1 VWVCHNAARL
11 LGESRSLVSSVAGTT
26 RDSVDAIL
34 RRPGKVAKSKSAS
47 KVKRKTGSTAASY
60 SFSSNYDRESS
71 SSSSISSSEGERG
84 PYAAVGLDQEGGA
97 PAARAEGA
105 EGAAERVYRFV
116 DTAGIRRKS
125 KVEYGAEFFMVN
137 RCV

>member
-1 VWVCHNAARL
+1 MRVCHNAARL

-47 KVKRKTGSTAASY
+47 KVKRKTSSTAASY
-60 SFSSNYDRESS
+60 SFSSTNDRESN
-71 SSSSISSSEGERG
+71 SISSSEGERG
-84 PYAAVGLDQEGGA
+84 PYAAVGLEQEGGA
-97 PAARAEGA
+97 PAVRA

-137 RCV
+137 R